1 MRWGDSRHLV
11 RELSS
16 SALDKAAQHFVEFRR
31 LLSVGKMTRTIEDV
45 HPRVRRAAADEVE
58 ERVALIDGRRGIVVS
73 PREQRG
79 FAEAPITDDAESFV
93 FLPGQVRQK
102 TSRSQ
107 SGFLHLFY
115 RRLVFRQRRNAHHD
129 VQPLFGDMLESKR
142 VLLQNPS
149 LAFPT

>member
-79 FAEAPITDDAESFV
+79 FAEAPITDDTESFV

-102 TSRSQ
+102 TNRS
-107 SGFLHLFY
+107 
-115 RRLVFRQRRNAHHD
+115 
-129 VQPLFGDMLESKR
+129 
-142 VLLQNPS
+142 
-149 LAFPT
+149 